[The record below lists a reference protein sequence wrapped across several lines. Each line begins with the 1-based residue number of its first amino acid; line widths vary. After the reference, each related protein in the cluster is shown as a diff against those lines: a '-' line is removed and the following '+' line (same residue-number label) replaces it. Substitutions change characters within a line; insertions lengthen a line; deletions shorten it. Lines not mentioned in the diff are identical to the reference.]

1 MCIYMLIKKNREIGL
16 WLTNWAFT
24 LKKINL
30 NIWFFTIKRKK
41 KKNVGTLDINYG
53 DIKIYGVIGSSH

>member
-1 MCIYMLIKKNREIGL
+1 MCVYMLIKKNREIGL